1 MSMEEDCTIVNNSSS
16 LFPAL
21 LFFFFLIGKL
31 KPLSKCDHKLAEISS
46 QSPLLNPSL
55 PKEEMQCITI
65 TVNSM

>member
-21 LFFFFLIGKL
+21 LFFFLIGKL
-31 KPLSKCDHKLAEISS
+31 KPLSKRDHKLAEISS